1 MSAAANKVVILI
13 PQNNAS
19 VDRDI
24 IFQGTGAPGAEI
36 ILTSGG
42 DEIGRT
48 LVSADSMWRIEYGR
62 LANGEKTLV
71 ATQTFQANVSCHSI
85 NIVITTTPVGINFP
99 FDGEL
104 LLSRFPVAGYCDP
117 GAILEFFIDG
127 KGVESMTPDT
137 HGFEMILGPVPD
149 GDHRVGIQQRSINGE
164 VTSAV
169 VDFISEADRPLTIR
183 SPEQGE
189 SFSYVVGFVI
199 QARPNAELTAME
211 NDEIFEQGMISRF
224 GTWNFPYYPTSYG
237 EKNVTITQL
246 LDGEVESRAVTF
258 HILREAENVTISLP
272 ENNADISPAASFLGS
287 GDLGATITLTEGN
300 SAFAKGEVD
309 MHGQWHIAPDKAL
322 SLGKKQITARQ
333 VTVDGL
339 ISKDSVNVEIVE
351 KLPITILAPV
361 NGQTVAT
368 NFALSGSG
376 TVNASVELTESNLPI
391 ARTTVGSLHD
401 WKMSV
406 RGMTVGAKKLV
417 ATQTYADGSITQAT
431 VHVEVIQIAPLVI
444 DYPGQDSII
453 TDITPLLRG
462 KGHPQSNLVAVRTGI
477 AEHVATVDEKGDWAG
492 RLPDKWFSYGENLL
506 TISQASEFDSS
517 EASVRFTIS
526 QSSS

>member
-1 MSAAANKVVILI
+1 MSAAANDVVILI
-13 PQNNAS
+13 PQDNAN

-24 IFQGTGAPGAEI
+24 NFQGTGSPGAEI

-42 DEIGRT
+42 NEIGRT
-48 LVSADSMWRIEYGR
+48 LVSDDSMWRIEYGS
-62 LANGEKTLV
+62 LANGEKTIV
-71 ATQTFQANVSCHSI
+71 ATQTFQENVSRHSI
-85 NIVITTTPVGINFP
+85 NIVVTTTPVGISFP

-117 GAILEFFIDG
+117 GAVLEFFIDG
-127 KGVESMTPDT
+127 KSVESMTPDS
-137 HGFEMILGPVPD
+137 HGFEMVLGPVPD

-211 NDEIFEQGMISRF
+211 NDEIFEQGMTSRF

-258 HILREAENVTISLP
+258 HIFREVENVIISLP
-272 ENNADISPAASFLGS
+272 DNNADITPAASFFGG
-287 GDLGATITLTEGN
+287 GDPDATITLKEGN
-300 SAFAKGEVD
+300 TAFAKGEVD
-309 MHGQWHIAPDKAL
+309 LHGQWHIVPDKAL
-322 SLGKKQITARQ
+322 SLGKKEITARQ
-333 VTVDGL
+333 VAVDGS
-339 ISKDSVNVEIVE
+339 ISEDSVNVEVVE
-351 KLPITILAPV
+351 KLPITILAPA

-368 NFALSGSG
+368 NFVLYGSG
-376 TVNASVELTESNLPI
+376 TVNANVELTESNLPI
-391 ARTTVGSLHD
+391 GRTTVDSLHG
-401 WKMSV
+401 WNMSV
-406 RGMTVGAKKLV
+406 RGMTAGSKKLV
-417 ATQTYADGSITQAT
+417 ATQTYADGSISQAT

-462 KGHPQSNLVAVRTGI
+462 KGHPHSNLLAVRDGI

-492 RLPDKWFSYGENLL
+492 RLPDEWFSYGENLL
-506 TISQASEFDSS
+506 TISQSSEFDSS
-517 EASVRFTIS
+517 EVSVKFTIS
-526 QSSS
+526 QSSC